1 MRSLVR
7 YNFPCFLIR
16 FENPDSSP
24 SNLSRGE
31 RLPRRSNTT
40 FTNPIGRIGRNL
52 LFVPVPKFQEDA
64 VNFLEE
70 KWSGGSERGVYVSAN
85 QFPFAEANSICRLPL
100 LWTGEGNRFSE
111 YRGSID
117 SVRGRRWYRN
127 TYPIETILRLRPT
140 RMEEIRDHW
149 HASS

>member
-7 YNFPCFLIR
+7 YNFPRFLIR

-40 FTNPIGRIGRNL
+40 STNPIGRIGRNL
-52 LFVPVPKFQEDA
+52 LFPKFQEDA